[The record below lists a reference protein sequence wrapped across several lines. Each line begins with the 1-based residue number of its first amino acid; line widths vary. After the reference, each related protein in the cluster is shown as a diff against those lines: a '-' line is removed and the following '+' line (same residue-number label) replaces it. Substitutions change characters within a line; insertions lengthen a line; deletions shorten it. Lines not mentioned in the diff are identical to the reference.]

1 VVEPDVDIV
10 ILIPVFNDWEAVGL
24 LLDRVAPAFAGR
36 QERVRVLLVDD
47 GSVQK
52 SPEEWRTGG
61 WGRFL
66 RVDVLELR
74 RNLGHQRALAIGL
87 CHVEANIRCRAVL
100 VMDGDGEDSPA
111 DIPRLL
117 DRLDDED
124 GRRVVFA
131 ERTKRSESFAF
142 RFFYGLYRWLHLLLT
157 GIPVRV
163 GNFSA
168 MPYPLLRRL
177 VGVSELWNHYAAA
190 VFKARLPYSLL
201 PTQRANRLAGKPQ
214 MNFVAL
220 VIHGL
225 SAISV
230 FSDRVGVRLL
240 IAATLLFVSSLA
252 SLVGMGL
259 ASVVLAWAPPGWA
272 VWTAGLALIVAMQIF
287 MLLAVFVFVTLGGRE
302 GSSFLP
308 LRDYV
313 YYIGG
318 GRRLYPDRPESM
330 SERGE

>member
-1 VVEPDVDIV
+1 MTPPDVDVV

-24 LLDRVAPAFAGR
+24 LLDHVASAFDGR
-36 QERVRVLLVDD
+36 PERVRVLLIDD
-47 GSVQK
+47 GSVE
-52 SPEEWRTGG
+52 PAPAIWRTEG
-61 WGRFL
+61 WRRFL

-74 RNLGHQRALAIGL
+74 RNLGHQRALAVGL
-87 CHVEANIRCRAVL
+87 CHVEANVECKTVL
-100 VMDGDGEDSPA
+100 VMDGDGEDAPA
-111 DIPRLL
+111 DVPRLL
-117 DRLDDED
+117 DKLAEV
-124 GRRVVFA
+124 GGWRVIFA
-131 ERTKRSESFAF
+131 ERTKRSESFVF
-142 RFFYGLYRWLHLLLT
+142 RFFYGLYRWIHLLLT

-168 MPYPLLRRL
+168 TPYPLLRRL
-177 VGVSELWNHYAAA
+177 TAVSELWNHYAAA

-201 PTQRANRLAGKPQ
+201 PTQRAKRLAGRPQ

-240 IAATLLFVSSLA
+240 IAATALFAVSLA
-252 SLVGMGL
+252 SLLGMAIAGTV
-259 ASVVLAWAPPGWA
+259 AAWSPPAWALWSA
-272 VWTAGLALIVAMQIF
+272 VVALVVAVQIF
-287 MLLAVFVFVTLGGRE
+287 MLLAVFVFVTLGGRD

-318 GRRLYPDRPESM
+318 GRKIHPTLPESL
-330 SERGE
+330 S